1 MTRSCGMILVGL
13 VALVCCGCLSVQA
26 PREVRV
32 GTVNTPPPKAD
43 CGPTPKTYDAAV
55 AAWQRLCDRQAR
67 QRGIQEKVQEAQRQV
82 RRLIVPAPWA
92 FAAKRGS
99 GLLMPRRLA

>member
-55 AAWQRLCDRQAR
+55 AAWQRLCDRNAYLERHNAR
-67 QRGIQEKVQEAQRQV
+67 LQRKYEE
-82 RRLIVPAPWA
+82 
-92 FAAKRGS
+92 AKRDKEEYKKKYKK
-99 GLLMPRRLA
+99 LKDKYDD